1 MESAD
6 RQRKFGLFVTG
17 NSEPVQTWKGDLI
30 KLADKDKVEISKID
44 GYGGAGLVVA
54 IVSLD
59 KGQNISEIAGSV

>member
-6 RQRKFGLFVTG
+6 TQRTFGLFVTG

-59 KGQNISEIAGSV
+59 KGQNVSELTDGI

>member
-6 RQRKFGLFVTG
+6 KLRKFGLFVTG
-17 NSEPVQTWKGDLI
+17 NSEPVQTWQGDLI

-59 KGQNISEIAGSV
+59 KGQNVSEMTGSI

>member
-6 RQRKFGLFVTG
+6 RQRTFGLFVDG
-17 NSEPVQTWKGDLI
+17 KSEPVQTWRGDLI
-30 KLADKDKVEISKID
+30 KLADKNKVEISMID

-59 KGQNISEIAGSV
+59 KGQNVSELTGSI